1 MKISEKNWLKTILGS
16 FSIGQHFL
24 FLNKQITVLSSTDS
38 DPYLDTFTIQTK
50 ALFKKSENQS
60 TENLKEHERVH
71 HVKDDL
77 AIVLYTSGS
86 TGVPK
91 GRS

>member
-1 MKISEKNWLKTILGS
+1 M
-16 FSIGQHFL
+16 
-24 FLNKQITVLSSTDS
+24 
-38 DPYLDTFTIQTK
+38 QTK
-50 ALFKKSENQS
+50 DLCKKSENQS
-60 TENLKEHERVH
+60 AENLKEHERVH

-91 GRS
+91 GKIYIELNKLVSLINLLVFFQIFINSIKIPLPMPVVFAKKMFS